1 MITINRRSTKAIKP
15 DGLQLNY
22 RQEEDVYGLVHYVV
36 NGNERE
42 RPFFAGGKGVTLY
55 PQIQAGQIA
64 SEMLQVQQVYQK
76 CRGLRIRHVFAYI
89 TMDEFPDQN
98 LSRMQV
104 CQIADWYGDYYYRSG
119 FQCAYGVFES
129 IDRYIIRY
137 AINTVSTMDGA
148 KYLYNEHDILE
159 REQRCLEYVVGEVT
173 GTRRGW
179 FDFRELEY
187 DLG

>member
-1 MITINRRSTKAIKP
+1 
-15 DGLQLNY
+15 
-22 RQEEDVYGLVHYVV
+22 
-36 NGNERE
+36 
-42 RPFFAGGKGVTLY
+42 
-55 PQIQAGQIA
+55 
-64 SEMLQVQQVYQK
+64 
-76 CRGLRIRHVFAYI
+76 
-89 TMDEFPDQN
+89 MDEFPDQN

-137 AINTVSTMDGA
+137 AINTVSPMDGA